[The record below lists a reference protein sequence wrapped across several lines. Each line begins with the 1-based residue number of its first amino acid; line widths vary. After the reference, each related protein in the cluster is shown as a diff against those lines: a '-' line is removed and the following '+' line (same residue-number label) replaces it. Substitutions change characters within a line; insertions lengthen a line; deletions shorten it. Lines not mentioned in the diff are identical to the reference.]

1 MLTFL
6 SVTTAYATFAV
17 DRDDVGTLGLA
28 LNTAGLVSVSLV
40 PANQHE
46 ACPSFCFTDSRTSY
60 DHVYRIKDH
69 LTTSAAALVP
79 SQQQQQRRCEF
90 TDKLCASFQNFFFLN
105 KLAALLQLV
114 QK

>member
-69 LTTSAAALVP
+69 LTSSAAALVP
-79 SQQQQQRRCEF
+79 SQQQQRRCEF
-90 TDKLCASFQNFFFLN
+90 TDKLCASFQNFN

>member
-1 MLTFL
+1 MT
-6 SVTTAYATFAV
+6 
-17 DRDDVGTLGLA
+17 LA
-28 LNTAGLVSVSLV
+28 LRSA
-40 PANQHE
+40 
-46 ACPSFCFTDSRTSY
+46 SRIQEPGY

-79 SQQQQQRRCEF
+79 SQQRRCEF

-114 QK
+114 QKLIRHPYSEVLNAPGLWYV